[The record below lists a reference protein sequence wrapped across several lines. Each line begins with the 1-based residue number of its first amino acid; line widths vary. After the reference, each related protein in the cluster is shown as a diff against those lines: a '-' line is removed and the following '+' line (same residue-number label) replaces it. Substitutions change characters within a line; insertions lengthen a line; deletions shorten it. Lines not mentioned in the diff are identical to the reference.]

1 MLYFPTEEHSCSIR
15 TLLSIIAKELTMN
28 CWHCER
34 PAHGACIFCGRAIC
48 KEHVREMPH
57 IVALY
62 RDSKNAQKAIVTA
75 RALFC
80 GVCEPRE
87 DPVEIP
93 RSEERRV
100 GKECRSRW

>member
-1 MLYFPTEEHSCSIR
+1 MLPPKKPSIAGHR
-15 TLLSIIAKELTMN
+15 VSRILKAIGRQERTMN

-34 PAHGACIFCGRAIC
+34 PAHGACIFCGRAVC
-48 KEHVREMPH
+48 KEHAREMPH

-62 RDSKNAQKAIVTA
+62 RDSKGAQKAVITA

-87 DPVEIP
+87 DPVEVP
-93 RSEERRV
+93 EL
-100 GKECRSRW
+100 K

>member
-1 MLYFPTEEHSCSIR
+1 LPFYALRSTALRFAIEERIDLNLQSAIVQG
-15 TLLSIIAKELTMN
+15 ELTMN

-62 RDSKNAQKAIVTA
+62 RDAKNTQKAIVTA

-93 RSEERRV
+93 EL
-100 GKECRSRW
+100 K

>member
-1 MLYFPTEEHSCSIR
+1 
-15 TLLSIIAKELTMN
+15 MN

-75 RALFC
+75 RAL
-80 GVCEPRE
+80 RALR
-87 DPVEIP
+87 
-93 RSEERRV
+93 RS
-100 GKECRSRW
+100 CRSRPEARRARSEAPRRDL

>member
-1 MLYFPTEEHSCSIR
+1 MLAFGMPYLTFYVLRFLKWEYGTEE
-15 TLLSIIAKELTMN
+15 AVMN

-62 RDSKNAQKAIVTA
+62 RDSRNAHKAIITA

-87 DPVEIP
+87 DPVEVP
-93 RSEERRV
+93 EL
-100 GKECRSRW
+100 K

>member
-1 MLYFPTEEHSCSIR
+1 
-15 TLLSIIAKELTMN
+15 
-28 CWHCER
+28 
-34 PAHGACIFCGRAIC
+34 
-48 KEHVREMPH
+48 MPH

-62 RDSKNAQKAIVTA
+62 RDAKNAQKAIVTA

-93 RSEERRV
+93 EL
-100 GKECRSRW
+100 K

>member
-1 MLYFPTEEHSCSIR
+1 MVRWCG
-15 TLLSIIAKELTMN
+15 IIPRWDVAWILNHDFDKEPTMN

-48 KEHVREMPH
+48 REHVREMPH

-93 RSEERRV
+93 EL
-100 GKECRSRW
+100 K

>member
-1 MLYFPTEEHSCSIR
+1 MLLANLTLFGRGMGRFRRPIPLPKCKKESI
-15 TLLSIIAKELTMN
+15 MN

-62 RDSKNAQKAIVTA
+62 RDSKNVQKAIVTA

-93 RSEERRV
+93 EL
-100 GKECRSRW
+100 K

>member
-1 MLYFPTEEHSCSIR
+1 
-15 TLLSIIAKELTMN
+15 MN

-34 PAHGACIFCGRAIC
+34 PAHGACIFCGRAVC
-48 KEHVREMPH
+48 KEHAQEMPH

-62 RDSKNAQKAIVTA
+62 RDARNSHKAIVTA

-93 RSEERRV
+93 ALSLVCYITGLGMRR
-100 GKECRSRW
+100 EDCELAAPSLAPIPCT

>member
-1 MLYFPTEEHSCSIR
+1 LFESEERKTKDEGRR
-15 TLLSIIAKELTMN
+15 TVITRLSSFIKLSGATKGADMN

-93 RSEERRV
+93 EL
-100 GKECRSRW
+100 K